1 MAIPLFNTL
10 EQALVDNYVIR
21 PRGDAMKRIDAEQ
34 NQQALENFIANSRN
48 AAINAGTDIRDFV
61 RLGPEE
67 IGWRAG
73 NAIDQRLATLPRVL
87 NAPAGGGEYSGIDT
101 ATVRNPT
108 DFSAVQSLLGQ
119 LPRVPNVPVGGDEYG
134 GIDIATVRNPTDFSA
149 FQSMRD
155 AASRFMTP
163 DQSQSER
170 YQAWLSTPAGQT
182 FAKNTPNANQALLG
196 SSAAPTAS
204 TATPDLQLDAI
215 NNATRLS
222 RQVDDNSPSDPADVT
237 GDNDAAVG
245 DKQNWFDRINSK
257 VDLMAM
263 GAAMLANSGSG
274 MGTAANFGKALQ
286 TGIASRAGQEKL
298 AKDQQMAEA
307 LLLIR
312 QQEALAKMAGD
323 NAAADRLK
331 NFNAARSVLSSLLQ
345 GAGAEEGAD
354 VAAEQIIALA
364 PTAIA
369 NLPPQMLQRL
379 TAYVTEKAG
388 DNWFSSGGDIDQ
400 KKVQPAVLEFLQSLR
415 GAR

>member
-21 PRGDAMKRIDAEQ
+21 PRGDAMRRIDAEQ

-48 AAINAGTDIRDFV
+48 AAINAGTDIRDFM

-108 DFSAVQSLLGQ
+108 DFSAVRSLLGQ

-134 GIDIATVRNPTDFSA
+134 DIDTATVRNPTDFSA

-163 DQSQSER
+163 DQSQAER
-170 YQAWLSTPAGQT
+170 YQAWLSTPAGQS
-182 FAKNTPNANQALLG
+182 FAKNTPNASQALLG
-196 SSAAPTAS
+196 SSAAPTAPTDTS
-204 TATPDLQLDAI
+204 AITPPTDAPVATPQ
-215 NNATRLS
+215 T
-222 RQVDDNSPSDPADVT
+222 DPADVA

-286 TGIASRAGQEKL
+286 TGIASRAGQEKA

-323 NAAADRLK
+323 SAAADRLK

-400 KKVQPAVLEFLQSLR
+400 KKVQPAVLEFLQNLR

>member
-1 MAIPLFNTL
+1 MATPPIFGPAINPNYNN
-10 EQALVDNYVIR
+10 QPAVD
-21 PRGDAMKRIDAEQ
+21 
-34 NQQALENFIANSRN
+34 FANSPLM
-48 AAINAGTDIRDFV
+48 RDL
-61 RLGPEE
+61 RALG
-67 IGWRAG
+67 
-73 NAIDQRLATLPRVL
+73 N
-87 NAPAGGGEYSGIDT
+87 
-101 ATVRNPT
+101 
-108 DFSAVQSLLGQ
+108 SLS
-119 LPRVPNVPVGGDEYG
+119 NY
-134 GIDIATVRNPTDFSA
+134 
-149 FQSMRD
+149 RD
-155 AASRFMTP
+155 AAARRYFTSSLP
-163 DQSQSER
+163 DDASMLAKQVEQFR
-170 YQAWLSTPAGQT
+170 QAAVFPFAAAGDLVSSGATAARDTVVPPAIEI
-182 FAKNTPNANQALLG
+182 AKGITGSPSIG

-204 TATPDLQLDAI
+204 TTVPDLQLDAI
-215 NNATRLS
+215 NDATQLS
-222 RQVDDNSPSDPADVT
+222 RQVDDTPSIDPAVVA
-237 GDNDAAVG
+237 GDNDAA
-245 DKQNWFDRINSK
+245 KQNWFDTINSK

-274 MGTAANFGKALQ
+274 MGTAANLGKGLQ
-286 TGIASRAGQEKL
+286 AGIASRAGQEKA

-323 NAAADRLK
+323 RSAADRLK
-331 NFNAARSVLSSLLQ
+331 NFTAARSVLSSLLQ